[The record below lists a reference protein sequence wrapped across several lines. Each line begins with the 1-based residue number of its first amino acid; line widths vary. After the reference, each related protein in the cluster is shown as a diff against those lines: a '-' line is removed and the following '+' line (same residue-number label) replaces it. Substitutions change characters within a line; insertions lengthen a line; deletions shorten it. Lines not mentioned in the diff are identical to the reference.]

1 MLRKIPN
8 ILTIGRI
15 IIVPFFVLAFYL
27 PGFYGDLTALILF
40 IVASFTDF
48 LDGMLARMLGEES
61 KLGELLDPIAD
72 KIIVATA
79 LILLVMDGTIRH
91 YEVIAAIIILT
102 REILISG
109 LREFLAK
116 GRIKL
121 PVSNLAKLKTV
132 LQMVSIA
139 LLLSGETGNKII
151 NFQDYNAQTIGI
163 ILLWLSAF
171 LTLFTGYDYM
181 RKGIDH
187 AMSEDNKIKL
197 LFFFLLKLD
206 SFHSNQ
212 L

>member
-1 MLRKIPN
+1 MLKKIPN

-27 PGFYGDLTALILF
+27 PGFYGDLTACVLF
-40 IVASFTDF
+40 VIASFTDF

-79 LILLVMDGTIRH
+79 LILLVMSGTIRH

-109 LREFLAK
+109 LREFLAR
-116 GRIKL
+116 GQIKL
-121 PVSNLAKLKTV
+121 PVTNLAKLKTF
-132 LQMVSIA
+132 LQMIAIA
-139 LLLSGETGNKII
+139 LLLTGETGNKIL

-171 LTLFTGYDYM
+171 LTLYTGYEYL

-187 AMSEDNKIKL
+187 AISEDNKK
-197 LFFFLLKLD
+197 
-206 SFHSNQ
+206 
-212 L
+212 

>member
-8 ILTIGRI
+8 ILTVGRI
-15 IIVPFFVLAFYL
+15 LIVPFFVLAFYL

-48 LDGMLARMLGEES
+48 LDGMLARLLGEES

-116 GRIKL
+116 VNVAM
-121 PVSNLAKLKTV
+121 PVTSLARVKTF
-132 LQMVSIA
+132 LQMLSIA
-139 LLLSGETGNKII
+139 ILLTGESGNKII

-171 LTLFTGYDYM
+171 LTLYTGYDYLI
-181 RKGIDH
+181 KGIDH
-187 AMSEDNKIKL
+187 AIKEDDK
-197 LFFFLLKLD
+197 D
-206 SFHSNQ
+206 
-212 L
+212 

>member
-1 MLRKIPN
+1 MRFKFPN
-8 ILTIGRI
+8 YLTIGRI
-15 IIVPFFVLAFYL
+15 IIVPIFVFTFYL
-27 PGFYGDLTALILF
+27 PGFYGDILPFALFVI
-40 IVASFTDF
+40 ATFTDF
-48 LDGMLARMLGEES
+48 LDGLLARIYKEES

-79 LILLVMDGTIRH
+79 LLLLVMDQTIKN

-116 GRIKL
+116 GKIKL
-121 PVSNLAKLKTV
+121 PVSNLAKLKTF
-132 LQMVSIA
+132 LQMFSIS
-139 LLLSGETGNKII
+139 LLLLGDTGNKIL

-171 LTLFTGYDYM
+171 LTLYTGYDYL

-187 AMSEDNKIKL
+187 AISEDSK
-197 LFFFLLKLD
+197 D
-206 SFHSNQ
+206 
-212 L
+212 

>member
-27 PGFYGDLTALILF
+27 PGFYGDLTAFALF
-40 IVASFTDF
+40 VIASFTDF
-48 LDGMLARMLGEES
+48 FDGMLARMMGEES

-79 LILLVMDGTIRH
+79 LILLVMSGTIRH

-109 LREFLAK
+109 LREFLAR
-116 GRIKL
+116 GQIKL
-121 PVSNLAKLKTV
+121 PVTNLAKLKTF
-132 LQMVSIA
+132 LQMVAIS
-139 LLLSGETGNKII
+139 LLLTGETGNKIL

-171 LTLFTGYDYM
+171 LTLYTGYEYL

-187 AMSEDNKIKL
+187 AMSEDNKK
-197 LFFFLLKLD
+197 
-206 SFHSNQ
+206 
-212 L
+212 

>member
-1 MLRKIPN
+1 MFKKIPN

-27 PGFYGDLTALILF
+27 PGFYGDLTAFALF
-40 IVASFTDF
+40 VIASFTDF
-48 LDGMLARMLGEES
+48 LDGMLARMMGEES

-79 LILLVMDGTIRH
+79 LILLVMSGTIRH

-109 LREFLAK
+109 LREFLAR
-116 GRIKL
+116 GQIKL
-121 PVSNLAKLKTV
+121 PVSNLAKLKTF
-132 LQMVSIA
+132 LQMVAIS
-139 LLLSGETGNKII
+139 LLLTGETGNKIL

-171 LTLFTGYDYM
+171 LTLYTGYEYL

-187 AMSEDNKIKL
+187 AMSEDNKK
-197 LFFFLLKLD
+197 
-206 SFHSNQ
+206 
-212 L
+212 

>member
-1 MLRKIPN
+1 MRFKFPN
-8 ILTIGRI
+8 YLTIGRI
-15 IIVPFFVLAFYL
+15 IIVPIFVFTFYL
-27 PGFYGDLTALILF
+27 PGFYGDILPFALFVI
-40 IVASFTDF
+40 ASFTDF
-48 LDGMLARMLGEES
+48 LDGLLARMFKEES

-79 LILLVMDGTIRH
+79 LLLLVMDQTIRN

-116 GRIKL
+116 GKIKL
-121 PVSNLAKLKTV
+121 PVSNLAKLKTF
-132 LQMVSIA
+132 LQMFSIS
-139 LLLSGETGNKII
+139 LLLLGDTGNKIL

-171 LTLFTGYDYM
+171 LTLYTGYEYL

-187 AMSEDNKIKL
+187 AISEDEKN
-197 LFFFLLKLD
+197 
-206 SFHSNQ
+206 
-212 L
+212 

>member
-1 MLRKIPN
+1 MLKKIPN

-27 PGFYGDLTALILF
+27 PGFYGDLTAFALF
-40 IVASFTDF
+40 VVASFTDF

-79 LILLVMDGTIRH
+79 LILLVMSGTIKH

-116 GRIKL
+116 GKIRL
-121 PVSNLAKLKTV
+121 PVSNLAKLKTF
-132 LQMVSIA
+132 LQMVAIA
-139 LLLSGETGNKII
+139 LLLTGETGNKIF

-171 LTLFTGYDYM
+171 LTLYTGYEYL

-187 AMSEDNKIKL
+187 AMSEDNK
-197 LFFFLLKLD
+197 
-206 SFHSNQ
+206 N
-212 L
+212 

>member
-1 MLRKIPN
+1 MLKKIPN

-40 IVASFTDF
+40 VIASFTDF
-48 LDGMLARMLGEES
+48 LDGMLARILGEES

-79 LILLVMDGTIRH
+79 LILLVMDGTIRS

-102 REILISG
+102 REILVSG

-116 GRIKL
+116 GQIKM

-132 LQMVSIA
+132 LQMVSIG
-139 LLLSGETGNKII
+139 LLLSGDTGNKIL

-163 ILLWLSAF
+163 VLLWLSAA
-171 LTLFTGYDYM
+171 LTLYTGYDYM

-187 AMSEDNKIKL
+187 AISEDNK
-197 LFFFLLKLD
+197 
-206 SFHSNQ
+206 N
-212 L
+212 

>member
-1 MLRKIPN
+1 MLKKIPN

-27 PGFYGDLTALILF
+27 PGFYGDLTACVLF
-40 IVASFTDF
+40 VIASFTDF
-48 LDGMLARMLGEES
+48 LDGMLARMMGEES

-79 LILLVMDGTIRH
+79 LILLVMSGTIRH

-109 LREFLAK
+109 LREFLAR
-116 GRIKL
+116 GQIKL
-121 PVSNLAKLKTV
+121 PVTNLAKLKTF
-132 LQMVSIA
+132 LQMVAIA
-139 LLLSGETGNKII
+139 LLLTGETGNKIL

-163 ILLWLSAF
+163 VLLWLSAF
-171 LTLFTGYDYM
+171 LTLYTGYEYL

-187 AMSEDNKIKL
+187 AMSEDNKK
-197 LFFFLLKLD
+197 
-206 SFHSNQ
+206 
-212 L
+212 

>member
-1 MLRKIPN
+1 MLKKIPN

-15 IIVPFFVLAFYL
+15 IIVPFFVIAFFL
-27 PGFYGDLTALILF
+27 PGFYGDIIALILF

-48 LDGMLARMLGEES
+48 LDGMLARMMEQES

-72 KIIVATA
+72 KIIVAAA
-79 LILLVMDGTIRH
+79 LILLVMNGTIKN

-102 REILISG
+102 REILVSG

-116 GRIKL
+116 GKIKL
-121 PVSNLAKLKTV
+121 PVSNLSKLKTV
-132 LQMVSIA
+132 LQMVSIG

-171 LTLFTGYDYM
+171 LTLYTGYEYL

-187 AMSEDNKIKL
+187 AISEDSKN
-197 LFFFLLKLD
+197 
-206 SFHSNQ
+206 
-212 L
+212 

>member
-1 MLRKIPN
+1 MKLQIQN

-15 IIVPFFVLAFYL
+15 IIVPIFILTCFF
-27 PGFYGDLTALILF
+27 PGFFGDLIPFFLF
-40 IVASFTDF
+40 VFASFTDY
-48 LDGMLARMLGEES
+48 LDGLLARLFKEES

-72 KIIVATA
+72 KILVAAA
-79 LILLVMDGTIRH
+79 LILLVMNSTIKN

-116 GRIKL
+116 GSITMQVTSL
-121 PVSNLAKLKTV
+121 SKLKTFI
-132 LQMVSIA
+132 QMVSIA
-139 LLLSGETGNKII
+139 ILLTGESGNKII

-171 LTLFTGYDYM
+171 LTLYTGYDYF

-187 AMSEDNKIKL
+187 AIDQDSKGIK
-197 LFFFLLKLD
+197 
-206 SFHSNQ
+206 
-212 L
+212 